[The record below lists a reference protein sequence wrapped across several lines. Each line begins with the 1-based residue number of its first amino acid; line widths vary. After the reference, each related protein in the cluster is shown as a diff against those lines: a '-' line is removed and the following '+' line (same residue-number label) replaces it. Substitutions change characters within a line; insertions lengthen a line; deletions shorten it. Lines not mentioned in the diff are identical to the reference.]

1 MPDGWRRCRLA
12 AIVLLALGVTVRAA
26 GARPLV
32 DRQSFLREL
41 DALITAV
48 ATTNSDGLEA
58 LASRV
63 PPSVTVDV
71 GERPIEVSYRFVLDE
86 IGAARSAP
94 ATWPE
99 RRDRLIARLT
109 VIRDEAVAASDA
121 AADISAAQA
130 ALASVLARPEFARN
144 VFVSAASQLRDRIR
158 AWFMRQWDR
167 FIGRRVGGRGAALVL
182 AWIVAFCALAVLA
195 SWIVRSIAGTRAAT
209 GIGVPPPSA
218 VRRSSRAWARD
229 ALAATDPRDAV
240 RCLYNAAICRLEEEG
255 VWRADDT
262 RTPREYVRMLPS
274 GHRRRPIVEEVA
286 ALFEQVWYR
295 ARPAAPDDSQR
306 VLRELEVLGC
316 VRSGRVI

>member
-1 MPDGWRRCRLA
+1 MPDVSRRCRLA
-12 AIVLLALGVTVRAA
+12 AIVCLVLGLTTHAA
-26 GARPLV
+26 GAQLA
-32 DRQSFLREL
+32 DRQAFLRQL
-41 DALITAV
+41 DRFISAI
-48 ATTNSDGLEA
+48 ATTRADGLEA

-63 PPSVTVDV
+63 PPSETVA
-71 GERPIEVSYRFVLDE
+71 GAARPIEVSYRFVLDE

-99 RRDRLIARLT
+99 RRDRLVARLM
-109 VIRDEAVAASDA
+109 VMRDEATTGSDA
-121 AADISAAQA
+121 EEDSSAAHA

-144 VFVSAASQLRDRIR
+144 VFVSAAGQLRDRIR
-158 AWFMRQWDR
+158 SWFVRQWDR
-167 FIGRRVGGRGAALVL
+167 LIGRRVTGRAAALAL
-182 AWIVAFCALAVLA
+182 AWMVAFCALAVLA
-195 SWIVRSIAGTRAAT
+195 SWIVRSIVGTRAAT

-218 VRRSSRAWARD
+218 VRKSSRAWARD

-255 VWRADDT
+255 AWRADDT

-274 GHRRRPIVEEVA
+274 GHRRRPILEEVA

-306 VLRELEVLGC
+306 VVRELEVLGC